1 MVVVTS
7 KNREQVSLLM
17 LQNCRILVATS
28 CAGTGLNPGPL
39 EQVVVVGLPYSV
51 EQLLQWAG
59 RLRQNG
65 DITVVTCSADHWK
78 RLNYQGRMM
87 VMVYHNSSMEFEC
100 VWK

>member
-28 CAGTGLNPGPL
+28 CAGTGLNPGLL
-39 EQVVVVGLPYSV
+39 EQIVVVGLPYSV

-65 DITVVTCSADHWK
+65 DITVVTSSADHWK
-78 RLNYQGRMM
+78 KTELSGKNDGHGLSPQFGI
-87 VMVYHNSSMEFEC
+87 
-100 VWK
+100 